1 MKLAVKLTMQGLI
14 RALRAKAHD
23 LAEDLEQG
31 QADARPQRPA
41 RQRESR
47 GDVNGIRRD

>member
-1 MKLAVKLTMQGLI
+1 MKLAVKLTIQGLI

-31 QADARPQRPA
+31 QAEARPQRQA

-47 GDVNGIRRD
+47 GEVNGIRRD

>member
-1 MKLAVKLTMQGLI
+1 LKLAVRLTMQGLI

-23 LAEDLEQG
+23 LAEDIEQG
-31 QADARPQRPA
+31 QAEARPQRPA

-47 GDVNGIRRD
+47 GEVNGVRRD